1 MINIVYSIISAVFY
15 IALYFFL
22 IMGVLKL
29 IKIKAKRKKTKD
41 TINKIENKVK
51 SIAKY
56 MWSIFMML
64 ITMAICSICAME
76 LIPIIYKLNYP
87 MFGMGYAKFA
97 SYMIAICLWI
107 MINGFRNKHD
117 VEHESKDDNNVKE
130 VSK

>member
-1 MINIVYSIISAVFY
+1 MIDIIYSIISAVFY

-29 IKIKAKRKKTKD
+29 IKIKAKKKKTKD
-41 TINKIENKVK
+41 TIDKIERKVK

-56 MWSIFMML
+56 MWSIVMML
-64 ITMAICSICAME
+64 MTMAICSICAIG

-107 MINGFRNKHD
+107 MINGFRNKLD
-117 VEHESKDDNNVKE
+117 ALQKDGE
-130 VSK
+130 

>member
-22 IMGVLKL
+22 IIGVLKL
-29 IKIKAKRKKTKD
+29 IKIKVKRKKTKD
-41 TINKIENKVK
+41 TINKIEDKVK

-56 MWSIFMML
+56 MWSVFMML
-64 ITMAICSICAME
+64 ITMTICSLCAMG

-87 MFGMGYAKFA
+87 MFGIGYAKFA

-107 MINGFRNKHD
+107 VISGFRNKHD
-117 VEHESKDDNNVKE
+117 ALHENDGVK
-130 VSK
+130 K

>member
-1 MINIVYSIISAVFY
+1 MINIIYSIISAVFY
-15 IALYFFL
+15 IALYFLL

-41 TINKIENKVK
+41 TINKIEDKVK

-56 MWSIFMML
+56 MWSVFMML
-64 ITMAICSICAME
+64 ITMTICSLCAMG

-87 MFGMGYAKFA
+87 MFGIGYAKFA

-107 MINGFRNKHD
+107 MINGFRNKLD
-117 VEHESKDDNNVKE
+117 ALQKGDEQ
-130 VSK
+130 